1 MSLLKTSF
9 LNAIAV
15 GIRMLTMLGLNKL
28 LAVYVGPAGYALF
41 GQFQNAI
48 TMITT
53 FASGAI
59 NTGVTKYTAE
69 FHEDA
74 HQQERLWGTAGRISL
89 CMALIASVFIAVF
102 HRPLAQAIFQNQ
114 EHNNVL
120 LWLAATLV
128 LFVLN
133 SLLMAILNGK
143 KAVNLYVIANISTSL
158 ATLLLTWLLTQSLG
172 LDGALI
178 ALAINQS
185 LVFFITFALCLRCD
199 WFHWRNLYTGFDRAY
214 ARKLAAYGLMAM
226 VTAIVVPW
234 SQILIRE
241 QLMNDFG
248 QAQAGMWQ
256 AVTKMS
262 DVYLMLI
269 TTTLTVYYL
278 PRLAEIKNGF
288 ELRKEIVKVYRFI
301 LPLTACGA
309 LLVFLLR
316 DWLVLLLFTREFQA
330 MNDLLGWQ
338 LVGDVIKIGSWV
350 LGFIMLGRAM
360 TKAYIA
366 TEILFSLSLVALT
379 WWCTQR
385 FGLVGSVIAFVINYV
400 LYWAVIALILIQQ
413 GVFKSVETSSKIKTQ

>member
-1 MSLLKTSF
+1 MSLVKTSF

-59 NTGVTKYTAE
+59 NTGVTKYTAQY
-69 FHEDA
+69 HDDA
-74 HQQERLWGTAGRISL
+74 KQQERIWGTAGRISIS
-89 CMALIASVFIAVF
+89 MALIASAFIAIF
-102 HRPLAQAIFQNQ
+102 HEHLAQSIFQSQ
-114 EHNNVL
+114 EHKNVL

-143 KAVNLYVIANISTSL
+143 KAINYYVLANISTSI
-158 ATLLLTWLLTQSLG
+158 ATLLLTWLLTQRLG

-178 ALAINQS
+178 ALAVNQS
-185 LVFFITFALCLRCD
+185 LVFFISLILCLRCN
-199 WFHWRNLYTGFDRAY
+199 WFKWRYLFTDFDQVY

-226 VTAIVVPW
+226 VTAIAVPW

-241 QLMNDFG
+241 QLMQDFG
-248 QAQAGMWQ
+248 QIQAGMWQ

-278 PRLAEIKNGF
+278 PRLSEIKLGI
-288 ELRKEIVKVYRFI
+288 ELRQEVFKVYRFI
-301 LPLTACGA
+301 LPLTALGA
-309 LLVFLLR
+309 LLVYLLK

-338 LVGDVIKIGSWV
+338 LIGDVIKIGSWV

-366 TEILFSLSLVALT
+366 TEIIFSFSLVILT
-379 WWCTQR
+379 WWCTQQ
-385 FGLVGSVIAFVINYV
+385 FGLVGSVIAFAINYL
-400 LYWAVIALILIQQ
+400 LYWATIALILYKQK
-413 GVFKSVETSSKIKTQ
+413 VFQET